1 MDHRV
6 HFERCLEAHNFICVQ
21 DIGLKIGT
29 LHIFGSP
36 FLNLLS
42 ELNLEVW
49 IKSYRHLK
57 TEFLSG
63 RLYVCHILTTRCEAP
78 SWSRSKNSPEL

>member
-6 HFERCLEAHNFICVQ
+6 HYERCLEAHNFIFLQ

-29 LHIFGSP
+29 PDISGSLL
-36 FLNLLS
+36 LNR
-42 ELNLEVW
+42 

-63 RLYVCHILTTRCEAP
+63 RIYICHILTTRCEAP
-78 SWSRSKNSPEL
+78 SWSRSKNSPDL